1 MYLKKCPFCGG
12 EAELKYDRVGVG
24 GIGTASFI
32 RCRKCEA
39 QTFKYVISPK
49 YASDD
54 MAIEAWNRRIGE
66 DNGESES

>member
-12 EAELKYDRVGVG
+12 EAELKYDRVGLSE
-24 GIGTASFI
+24 ASLI
-32 RCRKCEA
+32 RCRQCEA
-39 QTFKYVISPK
+39 QTFRYIVSPR
-49 YASDD
+49 YSSDD